1 MSPEQGSAKQGAGQ
15 GFQAERHATSG
26 RRGGF
31 CGMGTAMILH
41 GLAHLLLCGGFPI
54 AAWAQT
60 TARPT
65 TQPQTLQLETSDGV
79 QLAATF
85 YPPVSAGGGGGT
97 APAAAPVAILLHDLD
112 GSQRTVTTLA
122 TGLQQRGI
130 AVVAPDLRGHGGS
143 LEGTG
148 PGATGKLASKSLRR
162 PDFEAMA
169 RSRGGRIRDQAA
181 VRGDVEAVAAWIREQ
196 AATGTLDADRLFVI
210 GSGLGAA
217 VALAWTVEDAAWPPI
232 ATGPQGRTVRGLV
245 LISPAWTTRGFTVAS
260 ALRADVIARGVPIF
274 ILAGAGDKD
283 AMRMFEQL
291 QRSRPDAWYEK
302 RADASEPTP
311 NPDHQEGAPLTLYL
325 IELGV
330 SARGDALTALPP
342 GPGDA
347 ATLVS
352 GFISTVAPA
361 GQ

>member
-15 GFQAERHATSG
+15 GFRAERHATSG
-26 RRGGF
+26 RRCGF
-31 CGMGTAMILH
+31 REVGTAAILH
-41 GLAHLLLCGGFPI
+41 ALAHLLLCGGFPI
-54 AAWAQT
+54 AVRAQT
-60 TARPT
+60 AARATA
-65 TQPQTLQLETSDGV
+65 QPETLQLETSDGV
-79 QLAATF
+79 QLAATY
-85 YPPVSAGGGGGT
+85 YPPVSAGAGGGT

-143 LEGTG
+143 LERVA
-148 PGATGKLASKSLRR
+148 PGAGKLASRSLKR

-283 AMRMFEQL
+283 AVRMFEQL
-291 QRSRPDAWYEK
+291 QRSRPESWYEK

-330 SARGDALTALPP
+330 SAQGDALTALPP

-361 GQ
+361 GR